1 MLHCLMIRTDIEDKV
16 SLSPQAWNILRGVIL
31 KSEVKKKWGCGYNY
45 MCCVDWG
52 YSVAGHMQLL
62 SNEHS
67 GLRVEETKPGD
78 LATAQKSPQLLNL

>member
-1 MLHCLMIRTDIEDKV
+1 MDITTCAAWTGAISV
-16 SLSPQAWNILRGVIL
+16 S
-31 KSEVKKKWGCGYNY
+31 
-45 MCCVDWG
+45 
-52 YSVAGHMQLL
+52 GHMQLL

>member
-1 MLHCLMIRTDIEDKV
+1 M
-16 SLSPQAWNILRGVIL
+16 
-31 KSEVKKKWGCGYNY
+31 
-45 MCCVDWG
+45 
-52 YSVAGHMQLL
+52 AGHMELL